1 MMTNNTIEEQQP
13 RYCKKCGTEIPS
25 TGKSK
30 LCINCR
36 RRRGEKIRNAVFA
49 TCTVIGSIFVGKQVI
64 NKPSGDSTTNV
75 DKEDDSEQA

>member
-1 MMTNNTIEEQQP
+1 MTNKAIEEQQP
-13 RYCKKCGTEIPS
+13 RYCKKCGAEIPS

-36 RRRGEKIRNAVFA
+36 RRRGETIRNAVLA
-49 TCTVIGSIFVGKQVI
+49 TCTLIGSFFIGNHVI